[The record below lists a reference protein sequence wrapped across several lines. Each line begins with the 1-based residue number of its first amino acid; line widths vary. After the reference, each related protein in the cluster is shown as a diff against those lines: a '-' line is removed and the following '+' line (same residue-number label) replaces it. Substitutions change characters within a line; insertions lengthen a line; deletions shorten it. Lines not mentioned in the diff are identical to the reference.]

1 MRFKKPLLCLSA
13 VTLIAL
19 AACAP
24 VNPYYGEAHRYNM
37 AVQTVDPEPQY
48 PADALKPGYHGEKA
62 QKATDRY
69 RKGKTKPVQSVSSSS
84 TGGGGSSGN

>member
-13 VTLIAL
+13 VTLVAL

-48 PADALKPGYHGEKA
+48 PADARQPGDHGEKA

-69 RKGKTKPVQSVSSSS
+69 RKGTVKRANAPSASS
-84 TGGGGSSGN
+84 N